1 MSFGKVLINF
11 ILVCVTG
18 GAWLLWLIVKLI
30 LKWLK

>member
-11 ILVCVTG
+11 ILVIATG
-18 GAWLLWLIVKLI
+18 GIWLLWLLVKLI

>member
-11 ILVCVTG
+11 ILVLVTG
-18 GAWLLWLIVKLI
+18 GLWLLWLLVKLI